1 MILRMKR
8 LGSKSAV
15 PQLSGNVKELNVE
28 VVDIIQPSTM
38 CIVLQI
44 KLQQEERHPSS
55 PTMILKIYDRQYSP
69 QLRKFKH
76 SGPATAETE
85 DQFIAFLRRGYEGLT
100 AYTEIRAI
108 LMEHIS
114 GFPLHDIV
122 KETPESDW
130 ASICNQ

>member
-85 DQFIAFLRRGYEGLT
+85 DQFIAFLRRGCMPQFLLDYEEDGPW
-100 AYTEIRAI
+100 AYDEW
-108 LMEHIS
+108 
-114 GFPLHDIV
+114 D
-122 KETPESDW
+122 TPR
-130 ASICNQ
+130 